1 MKLREEGQSGRHQG
15 EHEVIE
21 MNDVR
26 SDGTVL
32 VWDFPTRAFH
42 WMLALSFLVAYVTS
56 ESETWFGVH
65 LMSGVT
71 LVALILFR
79 LMWGIFGTR
88 HARLTSLQLAPA
100 SVLRYLK
107 SLLGPRPE
115 HHVGHNPA
123 GSVAIV
129 LLLGLGLLT
138 GVTGL
143 SMYFELGGEWLKEI
157 HEFCANAMLAVV
169 LVHIAGVVVSSFL
182 HRENLA
188 RAMVS
193 GYKKGAPGD
202 AAGRAH
208 RGVAALLVA
217 AVVAGWASYATGVF
231 SVHVPAVMQERD
243 GGHEGYDDD

>member
-1 MKLREEGQSGRHQG
+1 
-15 EHEVIE
+15 

-26 SDGTVL
+26 SEGTVL

-56 ESETWFGVH
+56 ESETWFGIH

-71 LVALILFR
+71 LIGLIVFR
-79 LMWGIFGTR
+79 LIWGVAGTR
-88 HARLTSLQLAPA
+88 HARFTALPLAPA
-100 SVLRYLK
+100 SVVRYLK

-129 LLLGLGLLT
+129 LLLGLGLCAGLT
-138 GVTGL
+138 GL
-143 SMYFELGGEWLKEI
+143 AMYYEFGGEWLKEI
-157 HEFCANAMLAVV
+157 HEFCANALLAVV

-188 RAMVS
+188 GAMVS
-193 GYKKGAPGD
+193 GYKKGSPGD

-208 RGVAALLVA
+208 RGVAVLLVA
-217 AVVAGWASYATGVF
+217 AVIGWWASYAMGVF
-231 SVHVPAVMQERD
+231 TVHVPAVMQEEH
-243 GGHEGYDDD
+243 GGHEGYDGD